1 MKLKTQ
7 EDIRR
12 IEIICL
18 MILSIL
24 KDKNIPVRIDIK
36 VLYMIV
42 STIYDIDLLTV
53 NYTQRKT
60 EEYKELKQM
69 YDEIINNTSSML
81 KELNIND
88 PVTLFATYVYLYRSG
103 YLSHNHSFI
112 YSSDMKDFAL
122 LNGIDVIRGK
132 GVCRSISS
140 LFTDL
145 SIKQGYTASNLL
157 VNDRTGACG
166 NLQKL
171 SPIELN
177 SDDEGKKFAE
187 IVSKIT
193 DFIALPNH
201 LITLVK
207 EDNTSYI
214 FDPTNDGYLLYNIK
228 NKIVIPNRQELF
240 ITNSLLLKT
249 IQKRLG
255 MLNALSNKEIKQG
268 FECPSVDENTYRK
281 KYIKALELCKNNLL
295 LFEKLYNDNCNLYK
309 DIYTLSKEQSGLIN
323 RIIPI
328 IPKRS
333 KTKTCNDNKRLD
345 KCN

>member
-24 KDKNIPVRIDIK
+24 KDKNIPVGIDIK

-112 YSSDMKDFAL
+112 H
-122 LNGIDVIRGK
+122 I
-132 GVCRSISS
+132 
-140 LFTDL
+140 
-145 SIKQGYTASNLL
+145 
-157 VNDRTGACG
+157 
-166 NLQKL
+166 
-171 SPIELN
+171 
-177 SDDEGKKFAE
+177 
-187 IVSKIT
+187 
-193 DFIALPNH
+193 
-201 LITLVK
+201 
-207 EDNTSYI
+207 
-214 FDPTNDGYLLYNIK
+214 
-228 NKIVIPNRQELF
+228 
-240 ITNSLLLKT
+240 
-249 IQKRLG
+249 
-255 MLNALSNKEIKQG
+255 
-268 FECPSVDENTYRK
+268 
-281 KYIKALELCKNNLL
+281 
-295 LFEKLYNDNCNLYK
+295 
-309 DIYTLSKEQSGLIN
+309 
-323 RIIPI
+323 
-328 IPKRS
+328 
-333 KTKTCNDNKRLD
+333 
-345 KCN
+345 